1 MSGFFNLAQCFK
13 NFSTLSSLLGAKS
26 CPTLCTPMDGSS
38 PGSSVHGILQV
49 RELPFPPPGDLS
61 DPGIKYESPALQVD
75 SLLSEAPG
83 KPNVLILHSFLW
95 LNKIFIIWIENIL
108 FIHQL
113 MDIWFV
119 LFLAMSLGF

>member
-1 MSGFFNLAQCFK
+1 
-13 NFSTLSSLLGAKS
+13 
-26 CPTLCTPMDGSS
+26 MDGSS

>member
-1 MSGFFNLAQCFK
+1 
-13 NFSTLSSLLGAKS
+13 
-26 CPTLCTPMDGSS
+26 MDGSS

-49 RELPFPPPGDLS
+49 RELPFPPPGDPP
-61 DPGIKYESPALQVD
+61 DPGIKYESPVLQAD
-75 SLLSEAPG
+75 SLLSEAPR

-95 LNKIFIIWIENIL
+95 LNKIFIIWIDNIL

-113 MDIWFV
+113 IDIWFV

>member
-1 MSGFFNLAQCFK
+1 MSGFFHLAQCFQS
-13 NFSTLSSLLGAKS
+13 FSTLLSLLGAKS
-26 CPTLCTPMDGSS
+26 CPTLCNPMDSSS

-49 RELPFPPPGDLS
+49 RELPFPPPGDPPV
-61 DPGIKYESPALQVD
+61 PGIKYESPVLQAD
-75 SLLSEAPG
+75 SLLSEAPR

-95 LNKIFIIWIENIL
+95 LNKIFIIWIDNIL

-113 MDIWFV
+113 IDIWFV